1 MTKFAF
7 KEPDLAV
14 VIGSGAGGGTMAY
27 ELTRRGHKVV
37 LFEAGRRESLSSFS
51 QNPGE
56 AFGQLTW
63 LEPRSQSGTWD
74 PVKASPTLPAWHC
87 RTLGGTTVHWTAAT
101 PRLRPYEMRA
111 RSTYGDVAGTSLAN
125 WPIEYEELKRWY
137 VVAEKRLGVT
147 RRNGNPGLPAS
158 NNFKIMYAG
167 ARRLGYKR
175 VHTNYLAINS
185 RARDGRG
192 LCIQQGFCVQGCKA
206 GAKWS
211 TVYTESPR
219 AEATG
224 KLDLRTECLVTR
236 IEHDDSGRA
245 TGIVYRDS
253 QGKEQRQKARFIC
266 VAGNAIET
274 ARLLLLSDSGRFP
287 HGLANASD
295 QLGRNYCHHLTG
307 FVWGIFDRPVSMW
320 RGAVL
325 AGVVEDENIHD
336 PNRGFVGGYH
346 LELVSLDL
354 PTLPLVGLR
363 YGWGRDFASIIDNY
377 RNIAG
382 MLVNGEDMPRPDNR
396 ISLSTTLKDPHGLP
410 VAHINCEE
418 HTNDIALRSHA
429 QRQGRRLYEAA
440 GAKRTVVSATP
451 PATHQMGTARMSHDP
466 QSGVTNP
473 YGRTHD
479 VPNLFISDGSVQTTA
494 GAANPTLTIVA
505 LVLRQA
511 DYISRE
517 IGAGRI

>member
-1 MTKFAF
+1 MTKFGLGDA
-7 KEPDLAV
+7 DVVV
-14 VIGSGAGGGTMAY
+14 VIGSGAGGGTLAH
-27 ELTRRGHKVV
+27 ELTRRGLKVV
-37 LFEAGRRESLSSFS
+37 MFEAGRRQSLSSFS

-74 PVKASPTLPAWHC
+74 PVKTSPTMPAWHC
-87 RTLGGTTVHWTAAT
+87 RTVGGTTVHWTGAT
-101 PRLRPYEMRA
+101 PRLRRYEMRA
-111 RSTYGDVAGTSLAN
+111 RTTYGDVPGTSLAD

-137 VVAEKRLGVT
+137 QAAEKRLGVT
-147 RRNGNPGLPAS
+147 RRNGNPGMPAS
-158 NNFKIMYAG
+158 NNFKVMYAG

-185 RARDGRG
+185 RARDGHG
-192 LCIQQGFCVQGCKA
+192 FCIQQGFCVQGCKV

-211 TVYTESPR
+211 TLYTEIPR

-224 KLDLRTECLVTR
+224 KLDLRTESLVTR
-236 IEHDDSGRA
+236 IEHDASGRA
-245 TGIVYRDS
+245 NGVVYRDAD
-253 QGKEQRQKARFIC
+253 GRELRQKARFIC

-274 ARLLLLSDSGRFP
+274 ARLLLLSDSARFP
-287 HGLANASD
+287 HGLANRSD
-295 QLGRNYCHHLTG
+295 QVGRNYCHHLTG

-336 PNRGFVGGYH
+336 PRRGFVGGYH

-363 YGWGRDFASIIDNY
+363 YGWGRDFASLIDNY
-377 RNIAG
+377 RNMAG
-382 MLVNGEDMPRPDNR
+382 MLVNGEDMPRTGNR
-396 ISLSTTLKDPHGLP
+396 ITLSSTLKDPHGLP
-410 VAHINCEE
+410 VAHIHCEE
-418 HTNDIALRSHA
+418 HANDIALRSHA
-429 QRQGRRLYEAA
+429 QQQGRRLYEAA
-440 GAKRTVVSATP
+440 GAKRTELSATP
-451 PATHQMGTARMSHDP
+451 PATHQMGTARMSLDP
-466 QSGVTNP
+466 ETGVTNS

-511 DYISRE
+511 DHLSRE
-517 IGAGRI
+517 MAAGRI

>member
-1 MTKFAF
+1 MAKFAF
-7 KEPDLAV
+7 NDTDLVV
-14 VIGSGAGGGTMAY
+14 VIGSGAGGGTIAY
-27 ELTRRGHKVV
+27 ELTRRGLKVV
-37 LFEAGRRESLSSFS
+37 LFEAGGRQSLSSFS

-74 PVKASPTLPAWHC
+74 PVKTSPTLPAWHC

-101 PRLRPYEMRA
+101 PRLRRYEMRA
-111 RSTYGDVAGTSLAN
+111 RTTYGEVPGSSLAD

-137 VVAEKRLGVT
+137 VLAEKRLCVT
-147 RRNGNPGLPAS
+147 RRNGNPGMPAS
-158 NNFKIMYAG
+158 NNFKVMYAG

-185 RARDGRG
+185 RAQDGRG
-192 LCIQQGFCVQGCKA
+192 FCIQQGFCVQGCKV

-211 TVYTESPR
+211 TLYTEIPR

-224 KLDLRTECLVTR
+224 KLDLRTESLVTR

-245 TGIVYRDS
+245 TGVVYRDS

-274 ARLLLLSDSGRFP
+274 ARLLLLSESARFP
-287 HGLANASD
+287 HGLANSSD
-295 QLGRNYCHHLTG
+295 QVGRNYCHHLTG
-307 FVWGIFDRPVSMW
+307 FVWGIFERPVSMW

-325 AGVVEDENIHD
+325 AGVVEDENVHD
-336 PNRGFVGGYH
+336 PRRGFVGGYH

-377 RNIAG
+377 RNMAG
-382 MLVNGEDMPRPDNR
+382 MLINGEDMPRPGNR
-396 ISLSTTLKDPHGLP
+396 ITLSSTLKDPNGLQ

-418 HTNDIALRSHA
+418 HANDIALRSHA
-429 QRQGRRLYEAA
+429 QRQGQRLFEAA
-440 GAKRTVVSATP
+440 GAKRTVLSATP

-466 QSGVTNP
+466 EIGVTNQ

-517 IGAGRI
+517 IAAGRL

>member
-1 MTKFAF
+1 MTQL
-7 KEPDLAV
+7 DLNDTDVAV
-14 VIGSGAGGGTMAY
+14 VIGSGAGGGTMAH
-27 ELTRRGHKVV
+27 ELTRRGIKVV
-37 LFEAGRRESLSSFS
+37 MFEAGGRQSTASFS

-74 PVKASPTLPAWHC
+74 PVKTSPTLPAWHC
-87 RTLGGTTVHWTAAT
+87 RTVGGTTVHWTGAT
-101 PRLRPYEMRA
+101 PRLRPYEMKA
-111 RSTYGDVAGTSLAN
+111 RSTYGDVPGTSLAD
-125 WPIEYEELKRWY
+125 WPITYEELKRWY
-137 VVAEKRLGVT
+137 AVAEKRLGVT
-147 RRNGNPGLPAS
+147 RRNGNPGMPAS
-158 NNFKIMYAG
+158 NNFKVMYAG

-192 LCIQQGFCVQGCKA
+192 FCIQQGFCVQGCKV

-211 TVYTESPR
+211 TLYSEIPQ

-224 KLDLRTECLVTR
+224 KLDLRTESFVTR
-236 IEHDDSGRA
+236 IEHDAAGRA
-245 TGIVYRDS
+245 TGVVYRDA
-253 QGKEQRQKARFIC
+253 QGREQQQRARFIC

-274 ARLLLLSDSGRFP
+274 ARLLLLSESARFP
-287 HGLANASD
+287 HGLANSSD
-295 QLGRNYCHHLTG
+295 QVGRNYCHHLTG
-307 FVWGIFDRPVSMW
+307 FVWGIFDQPVSMW

-325 AGVVEDENIHD
+325 AGVVEDENVHD
-336 PNRGFVGGYH
+336 PRRGFVGGYH
-346 LELVSLDL
+346 LELLSLDL

-382 MLVNGEDMPRPDNR
+382 LLVNGEDMPRPGNR
-396 ISLSTTLKDPHGLP
+396 ITLSSTLKDPNGLP

-418 HTNDIALRSHA
+418 HANDIALRGHA
-429 QRQGRRLYEAA
+429 QRQGQRLYEAA
-440 GAKRTVVSATP
+440 GAKRTVLSATP
-451 PATHQMGTARMSHDP
+451 PATHQMGTARMSQDP
-466 QSGVTNP
+466 QTGVTNP

-517 IGAGRI
+517 IAAGRI